1 MTTKKQARIPKKE
14 FFKGIPKIQYEGPD
28 SKNPLAFKWYNPD
41 ELVDGKPMKE
51 HLRFAVAY
59 WHTIKNP
66 LADMFGVGT
75 AVRPWEDGTN
85 SMEMARTRVRVAF
98 EFMEKLGVEYYTFH
112 DRDVAPEGRTLR
124 ETNRNLDAIVK
135 VLKEEQERTGIK
147 LLWGTACLFSHPRYV
162 HGAATSCNADV
173 FAYAAAQVKKAME
186 VTHELGGLGYVFW
199 GGREGYTTL
208 LNTDLKRE
216 LDHLALFLHMAVD
229 YKKKIGFQG
238 QFYIEPKPK
247 EPTKHQ
253 YDTDVAT
260 CLNFLRQYDLLDHFK
275 LNIETNHATLAGHTM
290 WHELEMAIAANALG
304 SIDANMGDMLL
315 GWDTDQFPTDIYLT
329 TQIMWCVLKM
339 GGFTTGGLNFDA
351 KVRRESFEPIDLFYG
366 HIAGMDAFARG
377 LKIASAIRKDGRI
390 EQFIKERYSSWDTG
404 IGKQIENR
412 EVGFEELEQYILKKG
427 DAAPNQSGRQEMLEA
442 IINEFL

>member
-1 MTTKKQARIPKKE
+1 MATKKRARIPKKE